1 MLTEIFESWSFI
13 ANITIKKVLFWN
25 EYSNAIHQNPQS
37 EIFTLWVA
45 IIFFMW
51 MCWQRSL
58 RVEALLQILHSK
70 RFYSRMNIQM
80 PFIKILNVKSSRY
93 DWPFCECVDKEL
105 WELKLYCKYY
115 TQKGFILEWIFKCL
129 LSKSTKWNFQ
139 GINGLYVD
147 VFAVLCVE
155 KGLWELQLFSQT
167 QQWQNVIFLN
177 DFSKVAW

>member
-1 MLTEIFESWSFI
+1 MPFI
-13 ANITIKKVLFWN
+13 KIHKVKSSHYEWPLF
-25 EYSNAIHQNPQS
+25 
-37 EIFTLWVA
+37 L
-45 IIFFMW
+45 FMW

-139 GINGLYVD
+139 GIHGLYVD